1 MHLEANLDPNAL
13 VSINKLSVP
22 FCEKGLVTR
31 EQFYRLFGT
40 I

>member
-13 VSINKLSVP
+13 VSINKLSVQ

-31 EQFYRLFGT
+31 EHFYRLFGT